1 VSARLLATLLLA
13 LLSVTTTLA
22 SAQVSVQ
29 TQASGRRFEV
39 GQTFQL
45 EVQAMGNGQDTPSD
59 PRLPVPP
66 GFEVRGPSIGS
77 QTQVSMSNGRVT
89 QRTGISASWLVTPTR
104 PGTSKLGPPSVESGG
119 TRHVGNVVTVEI
131 VPQGSLPRVRP
142 GGPGFDPFNWL
153 DPFGGASPFPPGFF
167 GPGTDSEQQRLP
179 PVPEDLRVDQAP
191 DPVAFLRAIVTPKR
205 PVVGEQMT
213 LKIYAYGSRGTFR
226 EASTTEPSRADFL
239 AYSVVEGAHGEDWVR
254 VPVGDTVFYAVK
266 IRELALFP
274 LHSGK
279 VVIGPMTMTFDG
291 NRYRSRAGITRSTPR
306 LEIDVEEPP
315 LAGRPPGYKLG
326 DVGELTLEARVDPR
340 KVTAGDAV
348 SVIAKLEG
356 SGNIPISLNVP
367 QRRGVDWL
375 DPTLT
380 EQVGPEGSVVKGYRT
395 FSYVVKLEEP
405 GVVELGELTLPYFD
419 PRKRAYATLQAKLG
433 TVTVSPNPNAAQKQL
448 PADDPREKA
457 LDLAPRKTLAPFSPA
472 STPFMDDA
480 RFFWLLFGAPAL
492 VALAGA
498 GLSLGTTLK
507 KRFADAKAGASR
519 LALDALRAADE
530 AAARDEVATT
540 ASAVEKALFLG
551 IEASTGLRARAYL
564 REDLARA
571 LTEAGLPEN
580 LRRRTLTLLDAC
592 EAARFTGK
600 AGDLP
605 PPRLAKDARECVTEL
620 LRSRRSKRRLAA

>member
-1 VSARLLATLLLA
+1 MSGRLLATLLA
-13 LLSVTTTLA
+13 LIAVLSA
-22 SAQVSVQ
+22 SSSFGQVSMQ

-39 GQTFQL
+39 GQTFQV

-59 PRLPVPP
+59 PELPVPP

-89 QRTGISASWLVTPTR
+89 QRMGISATWLVTATR
-104 PGTSKLGPPSVESGG
+104 AGTFKLGPPSVRSGG
-119 TRHVGNVVTVEI
+119 TRHVGNVIAVEI
-131 VPQGSLPRVRP
+131 VAQGALPRRP
-142 GGPGFDPFNWL
+142 GGPGFDPFNFL
-153 DPFGGASPFPPGFF
+153 DPFGGGSPFPPGFF
-167 GPGTDSEQQRLP
+167 GPSQDQEEETLP

-191 DPVAFLRAIVTPKR
+191 DPVAFLRAVVSPKR

-226 EASTTEPSRADFL
+226 EANTTEPSRADFL

-291 NRYRSRAGITRSTPR
+291 NRYRSRLPITRSTPQ
-306 LEIDVEEPP
+306 LEIDITEPP

-326 DVGELTLEARVDPR
+326 DVGELTLEARVDPQSI
-340 KVTAGDAV
+340 TAGDAV

-380 EQVGPEGSVVKGYRT
+380 EKVGPEGSVVKGYRT
-395 FSYVVKLEEP
+395 FSYVVKLHEP
-405 GVVELGELTLPYFD
+405 GAIDLGELTLPYFD
-419 PRKRAYATLQAKLG
+419 PAKRAYATLRAKLG
-433 TVTVSPNPNAAQKQL
+433 TVTVSPNPNAARTKL
-448 PADDPREKA
+448 PSDDPRDKA
-457 LDLAPRKTLAPFSPA
+457 LDLAPRKTLAPFQRASSPF
-472 STPFMDDA
+472 TDDA

-492 VALAGA
+492 VALSGA
-498 GLSLGTTLK
+498 GLSLGTRL
-507 KRFADAKAGASR
+507 RRRLADAKAGAPR
-519 LALDALRAADE
+519 LALEALRSADE

-540 ASAVEKALFLG
+540 ASAVERALFLG
-551 IEASTGLRARAYL
+551 IEASTGLRARALL
-564 REDLARA
+564 REDLTRA
-571 LTEAGLPEN
+571 LTETGLTEDV
-580 LRRRTLTLLDAC
+580 RHRTLALLDAC
-592 EAARFTGK
+592 ELARFTGK
-600 AGDLP
+600 SADRRP
-605 PPRLAKDARECVTEL
+605 PELAREARDCVNEL
-620 LRSRRSKRRLAA
+620 LRARRGKRRLAA